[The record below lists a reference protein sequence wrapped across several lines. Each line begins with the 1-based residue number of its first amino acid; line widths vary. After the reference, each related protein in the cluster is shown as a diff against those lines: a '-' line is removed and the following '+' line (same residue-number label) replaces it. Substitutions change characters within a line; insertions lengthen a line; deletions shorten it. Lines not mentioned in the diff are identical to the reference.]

1 MKNVLAICAAC
12 GMGLLAVSAQP
23 IVSKNKIPFG
33 IEPEIRQNIENLYHE
48 SAEERAAAA
57 TKLGD
62 MKEKAAVAVP
72 FLVEMLS
79 DSGFIKPYGMV
90 STKAAEA
97 LVKIGA
103 PSVEP
108 LIGVL
113 KSSRERMVRSTA
125 ASALGQLRDARAV
138 EPLIASFREEDALFR
153 LYVAEAL
160 GQIGKPAI
168 GALSVLLRSGNE
180 IMREAATVSL
190 GQIAMFKRDIQAAEY
205 LLISLRD
212 NDVAVRRQA
221 AAAFYNISGWY
232 KMPAAV
238 DAAIIALEDEDAEVA
253 GYCALSLGAS
263 GVYQA
268 INPLI
273 KALSRKKS
281 GESAQ
286 GYISFDIYENA
297 VNALTKI
304 GKPAASLLRDALL
317 DRDRYVRQG
326 SATVLGRIKDLYA
339 IEPLIGA
346 LGDPQEGVRLAS
358 RDALI
363 AIGAPAIWP
372 LIVALRSAEG
382 PAQELIVGT
391 LTKITG
397 ENLGLDQVKWYD
409 WYQRRNN

>member
-1 MKNVLAICAAC
+1 MKNIIAICAAC
-12 GMGLLAVSAQP
+12 GIGILAVSAQP
-23 IVSKNKIPFG
+23 ILPKNKIPFG
-33 IEPEIRQNIENLYHE
+33 IGPGIRQNIENLYQE
-48 SAEERAAAA
+48 SAEARAAAII
-57 TKLGD
+57 KLGD

-79 DSGFIKPYGMV
+79 DSGSLKPYGMV

-113 KSSRERMVRSTA
+113 KNSRERVVRSAA
-125 ASALGQLRDARAV
+125 ASALGQLHDARAI
-138 EPLIASFREEDALFR
+138 EPLIESFRGEDSLFR

-168 GALSVLLRSGNE
+168 GSLSVLLENRNE

-190 GQIAMFKRDIQAAEY
+190 GQIAMFKRDTRAAEY

-212 NDVAVRRQA
+212 DDVAVRRQA
-221 AAAFYNISGWY
+221 AVALYNISGWY
-232 KMPAAV
+232 KMPAAI
-238 DAAIIALEDEDAEVA
+238 DAAIVALEDADAEVA
-253 GYCALSLGAS
+253 SYCALSLGAS
-263 GVYQA
+263 GAYQA

-273 KALSRKKS
+273 KALGRK
-281 GESAQ
+281 GNVESAQ
-286 GYISFDIYENA
+286 GFMNFDVYENA

-304 GKPAASLLRDALL
+304 GKPAASVLRDALH
-317 DRDRYVRQG
+317 DRDRYTRQG
-326 SATVLGRIKDLYA
+326 AATVLGRIKDLYA

-346 LGDPQEGVRLAS
+346 LGDTEEGVRLAS

-363 AIGAPAIWP
+363 TIGVPATWP
-372 LIVALRSAEG
+372 IIVAFRSAEG
-382 PAQELIVGT
+382 PAQQLIAGI

-397 ENLGLDQVKWYD
+397 ENLGLDQAKWYD